1 MGAISLGWPT
11 FGKERKREN
20 ETSPRQPAHSFSPI
34 QSNSAAWPEH
44 ESDSG
49 IGPEK
54 RQNVP
59 HSLFR
64 WKWEILGM
72 LLSLASTAASIVLLA
87 VFDGRRVDSFHAPFS
102 LNTFVSILAQASRT
116 SLAFGVGSGLGQ
128 AKWNI
133 FTRRHG
139 SLTLFQAFDEASK
152 GPWGSLNLMYHL
164 RSWSLA
170 ILGAAVIVTL
180 LTIEPLVQASITQDG
195 ILDKDFSNLASK
207 TTITRA
213 TNYSVASFN
222 LTESD
227 EDINGPGLELLITAY
242 RGNSSSD
249 SQTALPIFGC
259 PTGNCTFGNFASIG
273 VCSSCVDVSYKINS
287 TLQYSTTKNKT
298 SITAIYKLPYPN
310 SAGVIS
316 VLSDNPFGNDTDG
329 GQGPAYVA
337 DVSAYPERTWSF
349 QETGNQ
355 TTIVVWSTLQYAIDH
370 ASTLSNWNTTAI
382 RATECALSFCTKVYS
397 ASVAEGILKETLVAS
412 VTHREPDSFQLY
424 NTSTSVPAEIRNSTG
439 FEGDTQY
446 ARSDLQLFI
455 TDDEA
460 RSLNLTSDEGL
471 RFNITQ
477 DAVSNT
483 VYSLTNT
490 AYNVRQI
497 QNFVGSAKDLNATFK
512 TLADNISLYLR
523 NEAHNRSGSAHY
535 GTAHKWAFH
544 YRIRWEF
551 LIPPLVLTLAGCFF
565 VLYTI
570 WETRSL
576 GLMAWKESTL
586 ATLAHG
592 LDALTRAKMRE
603 AYLDNTEDK
612 SAREILV
619 KAEKFRG
626 GIELC
631 ETYPGVNSRVTS
643 RA

>member
-1 MGAISLGWPT
+1 MGAISLRWPS
-11 FGKERKREN
+11 FGKEKKREN

-34 QSNSAAWPEH
+34 QSNSAAWLEH

-64 WKWEILGM
+64 WKWEIMGM

-259 PTGNCTFGNFASIG
+259 PTGNS
-273 VCSSCVDVSYKINS
+273 
-287 TLQYSTTKNKT
+287 
-298 SITAIYKLPYPN
+298 IYKLPYPN

-316 VLSDNPFGNDTDG
+316 VLSGNPFGNDTDG

-355 TTIVVWSTLQYAIDH
+355 TTIVVWSTLQYAIDR

-382 RATECALSFCTKVYS
+382 RATECALSFCTRVYS

-460 RSLNLTSDEGL
+460 RSLNLTSDDGL

-523 NEAHNRSGSAHY
+523 NEAHNKSGSAHY

-565 VLYTI
+565 ILYTI

-603 AYLDNTEDK
+603 SYLDNTEDK

-631 ETYPGVNSRVTS
+631 ETYPGVNSKGTS
-643 RA
+643 RV